1 MELGLNGTG
10 LRAGRAGVV
19 PGVLPTVIESV
30 VMPFSP
36 VTVRV
41 LTSVSE
47 VPREA
52 WDAVVGPDA
61 VPFLRWDWL
70 NALEASGSA
79 TRETGWQPHHLT
91 LWRGARLVGLAPAY
105 LKHHSMGEYVYDF
118 AWAEAARSIGV
129 RYYPKLLVGVPL
141 SPITAPRFC
150 ALAGEPLEPVRKA
163 LLVAAIA
170 SARDQGCSSVHV
182 IFPPADEAAALEAAG
197 LSRRTGMQYHWKNP
211 GYRSYEDYLSRFD
224 AKRRHQL
231 RRERK
236 AAEQQGL
243 TVRTLRGAELGPEH
257 ALLAYRFY
265 EATCAKNLWGKLQLN
280 EGFFA
285 QVFARLGPSIELVV
299 AARAGQVI
307 AGAFN
312 LATKSR
318 LFGRYWGCFEEH
330 PFLHFNVCLYQSVD
344 DCIRLG
350 RQVFEPGAGGE
361 HKISRGFEPTAIHS
375 AHLIFDARL
384 DRAVRDFV
392 SRERLMLDETLSH
405 PAEVAGMRP
414 WAPDRKPE

>member
-1 MELGLNGTG
+1 
-10 LRAGRAGVV
+10 V
-19 PGVLPTVIESV
+19 PGASATVIESV
-30 VMPFSP
+30 SMLSSP
-36 VTVRV
+36 DTVRV
-41 LTSVSE
+41 LTSISAVS
-47 VPREA
+47 REA

-79 TRETGWQPHHLT
+79 ARETGWQPHHLT
-91 LWRGARLVGLAPAY
+91 LWRGQQLVGLAPAY

-129 RYYPKLLVGVPL
+129 RYYPKLLIGVPL

-150 ALAGEPLEPVRKA
+150 ALAGEPLAPLRTA
-163 LLVAAIA
+163 LLEAAIA
-170 SARDQGCSSVHV
+170 SARDEGCSSVHV
-182 IFPPADEAAALEAAG
+182 IFPPGDEAAELEAAG

-211 GYRSYEDYLSRFD
+211 GYRTYEDYLSRFD

-243 TVRTLRGAELGPEH
+243 SVRTLRGAELGPEH
-257 ALLAYRFY
+257 ARLAYRFY

-280 EGFFA
+280 EGFFER
-285 QVFARLGPSIELVV
+285 VFATLGASLELVV
-299 AARAGQVI
+299 ATRAETVI

-312 LATKSR
+312 VATARR

-330 PFLHFNVCLYQSVD
+330 PFLHFNVCLYHSVD

-350 RQVFEPGAGGE
+350 REVFEPGAGGE

-392 SRERLMLDETLSH
+392 VRERAVLDETLAH
-405 PAEVAGMRP
+405 ATQLAGMRP
-414 WAPDRKPE
+414 WAR